1 MYFFQNYS
9 PFNIVI
15 IILNQKVKSVMY
27 MKRGKMSEEETN
39 SRPKKTTG
47 AIGEI
52 FVGGVGCLNSGKH
65 R

>member
-1 MYFFQNYS
+1 
-9 PFNIVI
+9 
-15 IILNQKVKSVMY
+15 MY
-27 MKRGKMSEEETN
+27 MKRGKNVRGGDQLKT
-39 SRPKKTTG
+39 KKNPG